1 MSIFI
6 LGGNNIVMNN
16 DFTMDVLLSALY
28 AERRRL
34 KRGDLTEEERQR
46 VIDEVNERLENG
58 ENPLAMMDDYAGRWK
73 ENRY

>member
-1 MSIFI
+1 
-6 LGGNNIVMNN
+6 MNN
-16 DFTMDVLLSALY
+16 DFTMDVHLSALY

-46 VIDEVNERLENG
+46 VIDEVNERLDNG
-58 ENPLAMMDDYAGRWK
+58 ENSLAMMDDYAGRWK